1 MSFAKK
7 MAMRPDAWID
17 ELVDAHTFLPL
28 ASSPKG
34 EGESSSACQY
44 GPEVVTGLARVN
56 GRPVAVYAIDP
67 EQNAGFVTAKGA
79 LKIRRLM
86 DRAEEL
92 GIPVV
97 AFLASAGVS
106 IEEGLK
112 SGDAYTQVISRNIR
126 LSGVVPQ
133 LACVMSVTMGAP
145 AYSATLMDLVLFNRR
160 RSHMMVTGPAVVSRM
175 LGESPTLAEL
185 GGSELHAERTGIA
198 DFVDKSPLEQIHTLK
213 ALLSFLPDNRIED
226 APRQSAREPVEPLP
240 AIPER
245 PDVAFD
251 MTTLLAGLVDG
262 SHWLEVGAGHGQA
275 LLTAF
280 AYLGGF
286 PLGIVANQSLVESG
300 AIGADAARKAA
311 RFIRICDA
319 YNIPILNLIDVPGFM
334 PGVAEESRGL
344 LRQGA
349 ALCMAMDT
357 GVPRLSVVVRKCYGA
372 AAFVMLQTR
381 TQEGDVV
388 LALEGSRI
396 AVMGFDAARHVL
408 YADDT
413 RTEAELRAHYHAEY
427 EAPHNAFREGF
438 IDEVIK
444 PSAMRTRLIAHLA
457 WLGQKRERPNV
468 VRRHAIWP

>member
-1 MSFAKK
+1 MSAAKK
-7 MAMRPDAWID
+7 LPMKPDAWVD
-17 ELVDAHTFLPL
+17 ELVDAGTFLPL
-28 ASSPKG
+28 ASPRAEQVAASY
-34 EGESSSACQY
+34 QY
-44 GPEVVTGLARVN
+44 GPEVITGLGQVQ

-67 EQNAGFVTAKGA
+67 ERNAGFVTSAGA

-112 SGDAYTQVISRNIR
+112 SGDAYTQIITANIR

-175 LGESPTLAEL
+175 LGETPTLAEL
-185 GGSELHAERTGIA
+185 GGSELHQARTGIA
-198 DFVDKSPLEQIHTLK
+198 DFVDPLPADQIATLK
-213 ALLSFLPDNRIED
+213 ALLAFLPENRLLD
-226 APRQSAREPVEPLP
+226 APRQSARPPAQPLP
-240 AIPER
+240 AIPSR

-251 MTTLLAGLVDG
+251 MASLLAGLLDD
-262 SHWLEVGAGHGQA
+262 SHWLEVGAGHGES

-280 AYLGGF
+280 GYLGGF
-286 PLGIVANQSLVESG
+286 PVGIVANQSLVDSG
-300 AIGADAARKAA
+300 AIGAQAARKAA

-334 PGVAEESRGL
+334 PGVAEESAGL
-344 LRQGA
+344 LRHGA
-349 ALCMAMDT
+349 ALCMAMYT
-357 GVPRLSVVVRKCYGA
+357 AVPRLSVVVRKCYGA

-381 TQEGDVV
+381 SQEGDVV
-388 LALEGSRI
+388 LALEGSHI
-396 AVMGFDAARHVL
+396 AVMGFEAARHVVF
-408 YADDT
+408 AQDS
-413 RTEAELRAHYHAEY
+413 REESELRASYYADY

-438 IDEVIK
+438 IDEVVA
-444 PSAMRTRLIAHLA
+444 PADVRSRLIAHLTC
-457 WLGQKRERPNV
+457 LSRKRERPNV
-468 VRRHAIWP
+468 ARRHAIWP